1 MLDSLNVVLY
11 HSLIK
16 VIAMKIKTNSTRDL
30 IEMSEGV
37 REEITR
43 DVLDVF
49 GIDLSKQEII
59 HHEKTKPVWTQQ
71 IRDNKSLKNELDS
84 FLSLIKNNLKQLP
97 EMMQF
102 EKDHPLIISENSS
115 KDSIAYDLEFLW
127 ICESHVQKF
136 DKEKYLAKDE
146 IVRYNAEIQELK
158 DTIRRITV
166 DYSLSS

>member
-1 MLDSLNVVLY
+1 
-11 HSLIK
+11 
-16 VIAMKIKTNSTRDL
+16 MKIRPNSTRDL
-30 IEMSEGV
+30 IEMSECV

-43 DVLDVF
+43 DVLEVF
-49 GIDLSKQEII
+49 GVDLSKQEII

-97 EMMQF
+97 EMIQF
-102 EKDHPLIISENSS
+102 EKDHPSIISENSS

-136 DKEKYLAKDE
+136 DKEKYLAENE
-146 IVRYNAEIQELK
+146 IMRYNVEIQELK

-166 DYSLSS
+166 DYSL

>member
-1 MLDSLNVVLY
+1 
-11 HSLIK
+11 
-16 VIAMKIKTNSTRDL
+16 MKIKLNSTQDL

-43 DVLDVF
+43 DVLETF

-84 FLSLIKNNLKQLP
+84 FLSLIKNNLNRLP
-97 EMMQF
+97 EMIQF
-102 EKDHPLIISENSS
+102 EKDHPTIMSENSS

-127 ICESHVQKF
+127 ICESHVNKF
-136 DKEKYLAKDE
+136 DKERYLTENE
-146 IVRYNAEIQELK
+146 IVRYNAEIQKLK
-158 DTIRRITV
+158 DIIRRITV
-166 DYSLSS
+166 DHSL

>member
-11 HSLIK
+11 HGLIT
-16 VIAMKIKTNSTRDL
+16 VFDMKIKSNSTRDL

-37 REEITR
+37 REEITL
-43 DVLDVF
+43 DVLETF
-49 GIDLSKQEII
+49 GIDLSKQEIV

-84 FLSLIKNNLKQLP
+84 FLSLIKNNLNILP
-97 EMMQF
+97 EMIQF

-127 ICESHVQKF
+127 ICESHVKKF
-136 DKEKYLAKDE
+136 DKEKYLTESE
-146 IVRYNAEIQELK
+146 IIRYNAEIQELK
-158 DTIRRITV
+158 DAIRRITIEH
-166 DYSLSS
+166 SL

>member
-1 MLDSLNVVLY
+1 
-11 HSLIK
+11 
-16 VIAMKIKTNSTRDL
+16 MKIKSNSTHDL

-43 DVLDVF
+43 DVLETF

-84 FLSLIKNNLKQLP
+84 FLSLIKNNLNRLP
-97 EMMQF
+97 EMIQF
-102 EKDHPLIISENSS
+102 EKDHPTIMSENSS

-127 ICESHVQKF
+127 ICESHVNKF
-136 DKEKYLAKDE
+136 DKEKYLTENE
-146 IVRYNAEIQELK
+146 IVRYNAEIQKLK
-158 DTIRRITV
+158 DIIRRITV
-166 DYSLSS
+166 DHSL

>member
-1 MLDSLNVVLY
+1 
-11 HSLIK
+11 
-16 VIAMKIKTNSTRDL
+16 MKIKSNSTRDL
-30 IEMSEGV
+30 IETSKVV

-43 DVLDVF
+43 DVLETF

-84 FLSLIKNNLKQLP
+84 FLSLIKNNLNTLP

-102 EKDHPLIISENSS
+102 EKDHPSIMSENSS

-127 ICESHVQKF
+127 ICESHVNKF
-136 DKEKYLAKDE
+136 DKDKYLTE
-146 IVRYNAEIQELK
+146 SEVMRYNAEIQDLK
-158 DTIRRITV
+158 DTIRRITIEH
-166 DYSLSS
+166 SL

>member
-1 MLDSLNVVLY
+1 
-11 HSLIK
+11 
-16 VIAMKIKTNSTRDL
+16 MKIKSNSTKDL

-43 DVLDVF
+43 DVLETF
-49 GIDLSKQEII
+49 GIDLSKQEIV

-84 FLSLIKNNLKQLP
+84 FLSLIKNNLNRLP
-97 EMMQF
+97 EMIKF
-102 EKDHPLIISENSS
+102 EKDHPLILSENSS

-127 ICESHVQKF
+127 ICESHVNKF
-136 DKEKYLAKDE
+136 DKENYLTENE

-158 DTIRRITV
+158 DSIRRITV
-166 DYSLSS
+166 DHSL